1 MRRRYNL
8 RRSDNFMVTGRVSYV
23 TLTSSGTIKIYTG
36 FAVARAT
43 VGFATIP
50 WPDVPYTDS
59 SSSSSSSE
67 DDYSTLDLPRIYVSS
82 YESDGFVVSYEGIP
96 ESIGYIEFNYS
107 AV

>member
-8 RRSDNFMVTGRVSYV
+8 KRSDNFMVTGRVSYV
-23 TLTSSGTIKIYTG
+23 TLTSSGTIKVYTG
-36 FAVARAT
+36 FPVTKAT
-43 VGFATIP
+43 VAFATIP
-50 WPDVPYTDS
+50 WPDIHGTDS

-67 DDYSTLDLPRIYVSS
+67 GEVPSVSLPRIYVLS
-82 YESDGFVVSYEGIP
+82 YESDGFVIAYEGIP